1 MIFPTG
7 RLRFRAALTYL
18 CTRIQIAYGRKIK
31 LPSFLRPPSCHIRRG
46 QERRH
51 ARKAYKPIL
60 TEILAQNY
68 SSLLDVG
75 AGTGEMLRM
84 LINAR
89 PEARYAGIDLAE
101 NMLKVAEEKLPLPGH
116 SFDIII
122 CNDSFHH
129 YPNPATALAE
139 FKRVLNPGGMLLISD
154 YRMAFPLRQL
164 MNLFIRYSQDGDVHI
179 YSKGELRRLTQDAGF
194 THWTYKNIGN
204 NAFIMTA
211 RKAGEI
217 Q

>member
-1 MIFPTG
+1 MDAKSNSQASFD
-7 RLRFRAALTYL
+7 RQAATYDVD
-18 CTRIQIAYGRKIK
+18 RNG
-31 LPSFLRPPSCHIRRG
+31 S
-46 QERRH
+46 H

-101 NMLKVAEEKLPLPGH
+101 NMLKAAGEKLGRSADLLQGDAEKLPLPGH

-139 FKRVLNPGGMLLISD
+139 FKRVLNPGGML
-154 YRMAFPLRQL
+154 AHQQL
-164 MNLFIRYSQDGDVHI
+164 PHGIPAAAADEPFHQV
-179 YSKGELRRLTQDAGF
+179 
-194 THWTYKNIGN
+194 
-204 NAFIMTA
+204 
-211 RKAGEI
+211 
-217 Q
+217 

>member
-1 MIFPTG
+1 MDAKSNSQASFD
-7 RLRFRAALTYL
+7 RQAATYDVD
-18 CTRIQIAYGRKIK
+18 RNG
-31 LPSFLRPPSCHIRRG
+31 S
-46 QERRH
+46 H

-101 NMLKVAEEKLPLPGH
+101 NMLKAAGEKLGRSADLLQGDAEKLPLPGH

-194 THWTYKNIGN
+194 THWIYNDIGN